1 MMIDTEAGTPEG
13 VAGAATAA
21 PTRVQRADRRPA
33 VVLAVLLAVAVP
45 IIVSSKAAAPW
56 FIGDDWGLLVGRSM
70 TRPGD
75 WFRPQNGHW
84 STVPLAIYHGLY
96 SLVGVRHYWVFR
108 AAIALT
114 HVTIVVLT
122 WLLARRLVG
131 SSWLALLTV
140 LPLMLLGAAPTN
152 LVSPI
157 QVSQSG
163 SLAFGLGMLLL
174 VDHDGRLDR
183 RDAAAVGLGVLSL
196 ASSGM
201 GPIVVLVVGMFALLR
216 RGWMVA
222 AVLMSILMGTYALW
236 WKVAGGASAT
246 KSVLDPD
253 TMVRWVYQGM
263 TATFSL
269 PTQSSLSGLL
279 LAGIVVAGMAQLVRS
294 RGWRTFRGTDGLLP
308 ALIGGALLNFAAVS
322 TQRWYLGPEYARADR
337 YVYVAVVLLLPV
349 MAVAFQQLAGGRS
362 WLAMVLALPLLL
374 GIPANTARLF
384 RDPAF
389 QFASLEV
396 LFTGAVADPLATQVS
411 PELVLEPN
419 ALTGREV
426 TIGWL
431 LAADREHKL
440 PPTPV
445 LSDEQQAE
453 IDMRLSISRQTIE
466 PSPATACEE
475 QTGPLRLELHRG
487 DIVRV
492 AQSVTLAEVVD
503 GRAGDAI
510 PYALHPL
517 FSLADHLVAEVP
529 SITVDIDVP
538 GDKRFTICR

>member
-1 MMIDTEAGTPEG
+1 MIDTDAGTPEG
-13 VAGAATAA
+13 ATEPTTGATAL
-21 PTRVQRADRRPA
+21 VQRADRRPA

-45 IIVSSKAAAPW
+45 VIVSSKAADPW

-84 STVPLAIYHGLY
+84 STVPLLVYHGLY
-96 SLVGVRHYWVFR
+96 SLVGVHHYWVFR

-114 HVTIVVLT
+114 HVAIVVLT
-122 WLLARRLVG
+122 WLLARRLGV
-131 SSWLALLTV
+131 SPWLALLTV
-140 LPLMLLGAAPTN
+140 LPLILMGAAPTN

-163 SLAFGLGMLLL
+163 SVAFGLGMLLL

-183 RDAAAVGLGVLSL
+183 RDGAAVGLGVLSL

-201 GPIVVLVVGMFALLR
+201 GPIMVLVVGMFALLR
-216 RGWMVA
+216 RGVMVA
-222 AVLMSILMGTYALW
+222 AVLMSIVMGTYVLW
-236 WKVAGGASAT
+236 WKVAGGASST
-246 KSVLDPD
+246 NSELDPD
-253 TMVRWVYQGM
+253 TMLRWAYQGM

-269 PTQSSLSGLL
+269 PTQYSLSGLV
-279 LAGIVVAGMAQLVRS
+279 LAGIVVAGMVRLVMS
-294 RGWRTFRGTDGLLP
+294 RGWRTFRGTDALLL

-322 TQRWYLGPEYARADR
+322 TQRWFLGPEYARTDR

-349 MAVAFQQLAGGRS
+349 MAVAFQQLAGNRS
-362 WLAMVLALPLLL
+362 WLAVVLALPLLL
-374 GIPANTARLF
+374 GMPANTARLF

-389 QFASLEV
+389 RFTSLET
-396 LFTGAVADPLATQVS
+396 LFTGAVASPLATQVS

-431 LAADREHKL
+431 LAAEREHKL

-445 LSDEQQAE
+445 LSDEQRAE

-466 PSPATACEE
+466 PSPATSCEE
-475 QTGPLRLELHRG
+475 HTGPVRLELLRG

-503 GRAGDAI
+503 GRPGTAI
-510 PYALHPL
+510 PYQLDPL
-517 FSLADHLVAEVP
+517 FSPADHLVVEVP

-538 GDKRFTICR
+538 GEEPFTICR